1 MAKIR
6 VHELA
11 KELGI
16 PSKEMVDTLQN
27 LGLDLKNHMSTME
40 ESQASWV
47 RKRLGEKNVSP
58 SRMSNERSD
67 AEPRKG
73 SATSSPRAQQ
83 NMGVNKAVQPR
94 SGNNPS
100 SLPVGRDS
108 ERSGA
113 RAGSQSIP
121 SGSPTIQPPE
131 FERRNEPKPN
141 QPRPARPS
149 ESRQSEARPGYGSST
164 IEPPEFESR
173 NEARNNQSRPT
184 PGVEN
189 RSSDIRPGTGPR
201 PSSNSRPMNSSDN
214 RSSSLRPGTGPRPN
228 NPSDNRPGAARP
240 GNGPRPNNSQDM
252 RPNNPRP
259 GVGPRPNNGPDNRP
273 GAPRPNAGPRPTGGS
288 DFRPGNSRPGN
299 NPRPAGVPDN
309 RQGASRPGAGGRPST
324 AAPNPNPGFGP
335 NKKPGFANGQ
345 GKPTKKTVP
354 PKPQFTKDYSR
365 PQKKGKH
372 KKKKEDVILV
382 TPAMIT
388 VGDSL
393 QVRELAD
400 RLGKGSAEIV
410 KKLMELGIMATIN
423 QEIDFET
430 VEVIAS
436 LYDVEVEHEVTEIQK
451 ILEEIV
457 DSEETLVTRS
467 PIITVMGHVDHGK
480 TSLLDKIRKAD
491 VVSGEAGGITQ
502 HIGAYQVTVNNN
514 RITFIDT
521 PGHAAFTAMR
531 ARGANLTDIVIL
543 VVAADDGVMP
553 QTIEAINHIKAA
565 KVPFVVALNKM
576 DKPDVNPDKVMQQ
589 LTEYGIVAEEWGG
602 DTMFVPVSAKTG
614 MGIDN
619 LLERVLLVAEMHEI
633 KANPDRPAEG
643 VVIEGELD
651 KGRGAVATLLVQKGT
666 LKVGDSIICGFTW
679 CKVRAMTDYRGRK
692 VEMAL
697 PSMPVEITGWS
708 DVPEVGERVQACD
721 EKIAKAIASLRL
733 TEKKLEDQKRNSK
746 ISLDDFYKQMQTGM
760 KELNLIIKG
769 DVQGSIEALAQSLLR
784 LSTGEVK
791 VNVIHSAVG
800 AITETDVMLA
810 SASNAIIIGFNV
822 RPDVKARKYAEDE
835 SIDVR
840 LYRVI
845 YEAIDAV
852 KKAMEGLL
860 DPEYREKYL
869 GRAEVRATFKTP
881 TAGTIGGSYV
891 IDGKLQRNAGIRVLR
906 DSIIVY
912 EGKLSSLR
920 RFKDDA
926 KEVVEGYECGIGIKD
941 FNDIREGDIIEAY
954 TMEEIARKL

>member
-11 KELGI
+11 KEIGM
-16 PSKEMVDTLQN
+16 PSKEMVDTLQR
-27 LGLDLKNHMSTME
+27 LGLDIKNHMSTME

-47 RKRLGEKNVSP
+47 KKRLGEKKEPAPQSGRP
-58 SRMSNERSD
+58 FIQDQRPD

-73 SATSSPRAQQ
+73 PATSSSRAQQ
-83 NMGVNKAVQPR
+83 DRVINNTFRPQSGIKPATQSGRPDTTARRQGPSPNSSGVQA
-94 SGNNPS
+94 
-100 SLPVGRDS
+100 
-108 ERSGA
+108 
-113 RAGSQSIP
+113 
-121 SGSPTIQPPE
+121 IQPPE
-131 FERRNEPKPN
+131 FEKRGNQGFR
-141 QPRPARPS
+141 QPRTT
-149 ESRQSEARPGYGSST
+149 G
-164 IEPPEFESR
+164 
-173 NEARNNQSRPT
+173 
-184 PGVEN
+184 
-189 RSSDIRPGTGPR
+189 SSDINKPAEVRTDAGRRTTGNRDNRPNAARSGSDSRPASSADSRPGTPR
-201 PSSNSRPMNSSDN
+201 TGSDPRTTNNKDN
-214 RSSSLRPGTGPRPN
+214 RH
-228 NPSDNRPGAARP
+228 
-240 GNGPRPNNSQDM
+240 NS
-252 RPNNPRP
+252 PRP
-259 GVGPRPNNGPDNRP
+259 GQ
-273 GAPRPNAGPRPTGGS
+273 
-288 DFRPGNSRPGN
+288 PGNIS
-299 NPRPAGVPDN
+299 
-309 RQGASRPGAGGRPST
+309 RPST
-324 AAPNPNPGFGP
+324 TTGFINSGFD
-335 NKKPGFANGQ
+335 NKKKPGVNTQ
-345 GKPTKKTVP
+345 GKPPKKTVP
-354 PKPQFTKDYSR
+354 AKPQFTKDYSR

-372 KKKKEDVILV
+372 KKKKEEANLV
-382 TPAMIT
+382 TPDFIT

-393 QVRELAD
+393 QVRELAE
-400 RLGKGSAEIV
+400 RLAKGSAEIV

-430 VEVIAS
+430 IEIVAS
-436 LYDVEVEHEVTEIQK
+436 LYDVEVRHEESAEQK

-457 DSEETLVTRS
+457 DTAESLLPRS

-480 TSLLDKIRKAD
+480 TSLLDRIRKAD

-502 HIGAYQVTVNNN
+502 HIGAYQVKVNDN

-576 DKPDVNPDKVMQQ
+576 DKPDINPDKVMQQ
-589 LTEYGIVAEEWGG
+589 LTEYSIVPEEWGG
-602 DTMFVPVSAKTG
+602 DTMFIPVSAKTG

-619 LLERVLLVAEMHEI
+619 LLERVLLLAELHEI

-651 KGRGAVATLLVQKGT
+651 KGRGAVATVLVQKGT
-666 LKVGDSIICGFTW
+666 LRVGDFIICGFTW
-679 CKVRAMTDYRGRK
+679 CKVRAMTDYRGRR
-692 VEMAL
+692 VDMAF

-708 DVPEVGERVQACD
+708 DVPEVGERVQVCD
-721 EKIAKAIASLRL
+721 EKIVKEVASLRL
-733 TEKKLEDQKRNSK
+733 GEKKLEDQKQNSK
-746 ISLDDFYKQMQTGM
+746 ISLDDFYKQMQTGI

-784 LSTGEVK
+784 LSTDEVK
-791 VNVIHSAVG
+791 VTVIHSAVG

-810 SASNAIIIGFNV
+810 SASTAIIIGFNV
-822 RPDVKARKYAEDE
+822 RPDVKARKHAEDE
-835 SIDVR
+835 NIDVR

-860 DPEYREKYL
+860 DPDFVEKYL
-869 GRAEVRATFKTP
+869 GRAEVRQTFKTP
-881 TAGTIGGSYV
+881 NAGIIAGSYI
-891 IDGKLQRNAGIRVLR
+891 IDGKMQRNASIRILR
-906 DSIIVY
+906 DSVIVH

-941 FNDIREGDIIEAY
+941 FNDVKEGDIIEGY
-954 TMEEIARKL
+954 ILEEIARKL